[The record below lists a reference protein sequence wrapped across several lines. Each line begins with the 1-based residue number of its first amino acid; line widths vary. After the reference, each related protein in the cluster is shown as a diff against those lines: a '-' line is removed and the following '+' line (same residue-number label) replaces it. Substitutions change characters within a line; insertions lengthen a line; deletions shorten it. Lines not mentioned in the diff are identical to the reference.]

1 MLFNKCNLSTQL
13 TLIFIFIFLIVI
25 SALGFYNYKH
35 QVRNIISSEKNTLLA
50 LSKSITAS
58 ISEDIYVN
66 NFSDIEH
73 KLSALNGISQIHCI
87 TLYDKKHLILNEL
100 CRTGTDTLSPT
111 YRYGLEDDF
120 QNTNAVELYAD
131 DSMMVTT
138 PIVFSGQII
147 SWLTI
152 KSSNEKIKTRINDIF
167 TELIIFA
174 GVIMLMSSLTIIIF
188 LQLRLRSLNQ
198 LTKFAHELP
207 LGNGKT
213 IEISNAPYELV
224 ELKKSLN
231 WASKEIEKQREALI
245 TQNQTLELRV
255 SERTQELEHAKNIAE
270 EANNAK
276 SEFLSH
282 MSHELR
288 TPMNAI
294 LGFGQLLEME
304 VDSFSENQKMSL
316 NEIMEAGYHLLDLI
330 SDILDLAKIES
341 GKLDVFIDTLDVYD
355 VLQQSLTLVSPQI
368 ETRDLELV
376 DNIRGN
382 AYKVQADPVRL
393 KQVFLNLLSNAVKYN
408 SDNGKITLDSEV
420 IENKRLRISIHDTGK
435 GLSEDDMSKLF
446 TSFERLDKTNNVEGT
461 GIGLVITSHLL
472 SLMGGVIGVNSV
484 QGKGSCFWIELT
496 IFNELNHSAPS

>member
-1 MLFNKCNLSTQL
+1 MLFNKFNLSTQL

-25 SALGFYNYKH
+25 SVLGFYNYKH
-35 QVRNIISSEKNTLLA
+35 QVRNIKSSEKNTLLA

-58 ISEDIYVN
+58 INEDVYVN

-100 CRTGTDTLSPT
+100 CRTGTDSLSPT
-111 YRYGLEDDF
+111 YRYGFEDDF

-152 KSSNEKIKTRINDIF
+152 KSSNKKIKTRINDIF

-198 LTKFAHELP
+198 LTKFSHELP
-207 LGNGKT
+207 LQSGKT
-213 IEISNAPYELV
+213 IEISNAPYELI

-496 IFNELNHSAPS
+496 IFNELNYSAPS